1 MGQARKTCQTLV
13 GTIAAEAL
21 DYTAGE
27 DIAMDAC
34 LVDVDCI
41 GSAAHVTMLAR
52 LPGRPKLFRPS
63 ERKNMVDELVRVMRG
78 FKEGRL
84 AIHIKDQ
91 DIHMAVERIVTAKL
105 GELGRKMH
113 TGRSRNDQ
121 AAVDLRLY
129 GKEQLLNTMAETL
142 ALAGVLLR
150 LARMNAMVPMVGR
163 THMRPAMP
171 SSVGLWASAYAESLL
186 EDMALLRNAYT
197 LNNQC
202 PLGAAAGYGV
212 PLPIDRHYVS
222 RLLGFSR
229 PLHNV
234 FHAGNTRGKME
245 SIVLSSLSQVMI
257 SLSRLAQ
264 DMLLFTMP
272 EFNYMSLPL
281 AMGTGSSI
289 MPQKNNPDVLE
300 LVRARSVKSISLA
313 GEVMHLV
320 RGLPGGYN
328 RDLQEAKG
336 PLLNGFHLARSTLRI
351 MVPLIRGLRIN
362 RAALLAGFS
371 PGVFAADAALELV
384 GKGVSFRD
392 AYRHVKQHLP
402 ELERM
407 DPHQVIARK
416 RHLGAPAGLDFRLLA
431 DRISAERC
439 FVRQETRRYYRT
451 ISRLLGVTYPL

>member
-13 GTIAAEAL
+13 GAIAAEAL

-27 DIAMDAC
+27 DSAMDAC

-63 ERKNMVDELVRVMRG
+63 ERKDMVDELVRVMCG
-78 FKEGRL
+78 FRAGRL
-84 AIHIKDQ
+84 SIRVKDQ

-129 GKEQLLNTMAETL
+129 GKEQLLNTMEETL

-163 THMRPAMP
+163 THMQPAMP

-186 EDMALLRNAYT
+186 EDMVLLRSAYT

-202 PLGAAAGYGV
+202 PLGSAAGYGV
-212 PLPIDRHYVS
+212 SLPIDRHYVS

-245 SIVLSSLSQVMI
+245 AIVLSSLSQVMI

-264 DMLLFTMP
+264 DMILFTMP
-272 EFNYMSLPL
+272 EFKYMSLPP

-300 LVRARSVKSISLA
+300 LVRARAAKSISLA

-336 PLLNGFHLARSTLRI
+336 PLLNGFHMARSTLRI

-362 RAALLAGFS
+362 REALLAGFS
-371 PGVFAADAALELV
+371 PGVFAGDAALELV

-392 AYRHVKQHLP
+392 AYLHVKQHLP

-416 RHLGAPAGLDFRLLA
+416 RHLGASAGLDFRLLA
-431 DRISAERC
+431 DRISAERR